1 MTNHFTIGGLERIS
15 EQFPMMIAEVVAVA
29 RKRDRRNP
37 LCEVYHVVLKHGDAQ
52 EIFTWVIQNQV
63 EGSEHAC
70 VITLNMSKGPWNI
83 YLDEDD
89 FNEGFVLP
97 SSFLEESS
105 RSMTTNIA
113 EGMARR
119 WYFHNLEDKVRRL
132 CDEGTFTEAFDEI
145 YHGISG
151 GYDAHGYTVTVHSP
165 ENKLQVNDIH
175 YCVCADFEKNR
186 DVFYRYLEYAATLA
200 LIGNYNPNLVEK
212 WSAPLLFS

>member
-1 MTNHFTIGGLERIS
+1 MNNHFTMAGLERIS
-15 EQFPMMIAEVVAVA
+15 EQFPLMIAEVVDVAV
-29 RKRDRRNP
+29 KRERLSP
-37 LCEVYHVVLKHGDAQ
+37 LCKLHHVILKYGDAQ

-89 FNEGFVLP
+89 FNEDFVPP
-97 SSFLEESS
+97 SSFLEEAS
-105 RSMTTNIA
+105 RALATSIA

-119 WYFHNLEDKVRRL
+119 WYFHNLEDKVHRL
-132 CDEGTFTEAFDEI
+132 CDEGEFTEAFSEI
-145 YHGISG
+145 YDGISG
-151 GYDAHGYTVTVHSP
+151 GFDANGYTVTVYSP
-165 ENKLQVNDIH
+165 ENKRQVHDVH
-175 YCVCADFEKNR
+175 YCVCEDFEKNR
-186 DVFYRYLEYAATLA
+186 DAFYRYLEYAATLA